1 MNFHFFIIPLPKG
14 AYLVEIGPV
23 ISGADEEKFTE
34 RLFQSEMLLPTTS
47 C

>member
-1 MNFHFFIIPLPKG
+1 MNFHFFIISLPKG